1 MSSILGRPYH
11 DINLAP
17 FTSFHLPF
25 HDPKFC
31 DSLEFL
37 YLIYPIPNMNLH
49 LVKYILQVL
58 TSHALEPS

>member
-49 LVKYILQVL
+49 LVKYI
-58 TSHALEPS
+58 